1 MKRRAFIHLPFLGI
15 FKFAEDFTLQ
25 TEAYKKVPLSW
36 LNDYLKVIESDKRS
50 LFFLSP
56 SAEAAIFE
64 KAFQPFQQIHYKLLS
79 EHYYEV
85 ANQVYIPL
93 VLENKA
99 AQLFDIHLLC
109 FKFENDLLRYQT
121 TLSSFDLEIIS
132 STIIPQKI
140 LSSTLLRNPKLFK
153 ETIKSQVKIS
163 ENRIETSVF
172 MHDKKIGSFE
182 SNHKLSQNNI
192 FV

>member
-1 MKRRAFIHLPFLGI
+1 MM
-15 FKFAEDFTLQ
+15 
-25 TEAYKKVPLSW
+25 PLSW
-36 LNDYLKVIESDKRS
+36 LNDYLKVIDSDKRS
-50 LFFLSP
+50 LFFLLP
-56 SAEAAIFE
+56 SEEAIFE
-64 KAFQPFQQIHYKLLS
+64 KAFQPFEQVHYKLLS

-85 ANQVYIPL
+85 ANQLFIPI

-109 FKFENDLLRYQT
+109 FTFENDLLRYQT

-153 ETIKSQVKIS
+153 ETIKSQVNIL
-163 ENRIETSVF
+163 ENHIETSVF
-172 MHDKKIGSFE
+172 MEDKNIGYFK

-192 FV
+192 LV